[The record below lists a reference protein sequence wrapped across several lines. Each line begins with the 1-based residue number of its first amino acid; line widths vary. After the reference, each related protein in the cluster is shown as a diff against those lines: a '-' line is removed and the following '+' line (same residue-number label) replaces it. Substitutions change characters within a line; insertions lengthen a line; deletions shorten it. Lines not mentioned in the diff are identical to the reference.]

1 MVPENTDNSAKVV
14 TENKWWNLP
23 PIWWRGLI
31 VILVILGIFLR
42 FGTLDSKA
50 YSHDEAYTSLRISGY
65 TMQEVRDR
73 IFDGRVIEVKELYQ
87 FQYPNSEKNFTDT
100 IEGLAIE
107 EAHLPPPYFLMAR
120 WWVQLFGNSVAVT
133 RSLSAVF
140 SLLAFPAVY
149 WLCLELFESPLVGW
163 IAIAIFSVSPFHL
176 LYAQDARFYSLLILT
191 ILLSSAALLRAMR
204 LQTNSS
210 WATYALT
217 VAMGFYTVLF
227 SFLVSGSHAIYVAVV
242 ERFRFTKTLKAYL
255 LASIAGFLLF
265 VPWIVVIAINAT
277 QVAKT
282 TGSAQTRSNIF
293 ALLRSWILNLGRVFI
308 DLQIGDITAPIVLIL
323 VGYALYYLYRKAPQ
337 KVSLFILS
345 LIGLT
350 AICLVLPDL
359 ILGWKLTTR
368 ARYLIT
374 SYLGIQLAVAY
385 LFASGIVAI
394 KSSTQQLWKVAMAL
408 LISAQLAS
416 CAVKILPGA
425 PITSASDYN
434 IDRANILNQATR
446 PLLVSSNNDL
456 NPGEILAM
464 SSLLDPKVK
473 LQLVIEPNIPKIP
486 DGFSDV
492 FLYNTS
498 SKIEAELAKKYN
510 IKVVDARAK
519 ISRLEK
525 KPGKS

>member
-1 MVPENTDNSAKVV
+1 MVPESADH
-14 TENKWWNLP
+14 TPNKLSNQWWDLP
-23 PIWWRGLI
+23 PMWLRGLI
-31 VILVILGIFLR
+31 VILAILGIFLR

-73 IFDGRVIEVKELYQ
+73 VFDGRVIDVKELYQ
-87 FQYPNSEKNFTDT
+87 YQYPNSAKNFIDT
-100 IEGLAIE
+100 INGLAIE

-120 WWVQLFGNSVAVT
+120 LWVQWFGNSIAVT

-163 IAIAIFSVSPFHL
+163 IAIAIFSVSPFQL

-204 LQTNSS
+204 AQTKSS
-210 WATYALT
+210 WLTYAVT

-227 SFLVSGSHAIYVAVV
+227 SFLVSVSHALYVAIV
-242 ERFRFTKTLKAYL
+242 ERFRFTKTFTAYL
-255 LASIAGFLLF
+255 LASLVGFLTF
-265 VPWIVVIAINAT
+265 VPWILVILINAT

-282 TGSAQTRSNIF
+282 TASAQTRSNVF
-293 ALLRSWILNLGRVFI
+293 VLLRSWILNLSRVFI
-308 DLQIGDITAPIVLIL
+308 DLKIGDVTAPIILIL
-323 VGYALYYLYRKAPQ
+323 VIYSLYFLYKKAPR
-337 KVSLFILS
+337 KVSLFIFT
-345 LIGLT
+345 LIGVT

-374 SYLGIQLAVAY
+374 CYLGIQLAIAY

-394 KSSTQQLWKVAMAL
+394 KSSSQQLWKVALAL

-416 CAVKILPGA
+416 CVVKILPGG
-425 PITSASDYN
+425 ISSASNYN
-434 IDRANILNQATR
+434 IQRANIINKANR

-456 NPGEILAM
+456 NPGDILAL
-464 SSLLDPKVK
+464 SSLLEPKVK

-492 FLYNTS
+492 FVYNTS
-498 SKIEAELAKKYN
+498 SKIQTELKKKYN
-510 IKVVDARAK
+510 IKIVDERAK

-525 KPGKS
+525 KSK